1 MLVGNPN
8 GWDDL
13 EQTAVKLAGSDLLAS
28 LYLVRHN
35 VKRTAVVEVAQSVY
49 YSVRLAVCRW
59 HWWEQRGVAGSL
71 SPPSRQTMLEP
82 NKQVKWLLI
91 HMKITSFSA

>member
-35 VKRTAVVEVAQSVY
+35 VKRTAVVLVAQSVY
-49 YSVRLAVCRW
+49 YTVLDLQCAGGIGGSNAAWRAVFLRLADGPCW
-59 HWWEQRGVAGSL
+59 N
-71 SPPSRQTMLEP
+71 QTS
-82 NKQVKWLLI
+82 K
-91 HMKITSFSA
+91 

>member
-35 VKRTAVVEVAQSVY
+35 VKRTAVVLVAQSVHY
-49 YSVRLAVCRW
+49 TVLVLRSLYSVPVALVGATR
-59 HWWEQRGVAGSL
+59 RGG
-71 SPPSRQTMLEP
+71 Q
-82 NKQVKWLLI
+82 
-91 HMKITSFSA
+91 SFSA